1 MIQENMLPW
10 NIKRYRKTDMV
21 AFPQTMA
28 TILIKECT
36 QQGTRTVALL
46 QLIINIA
53 DENVNSLFNQTS
65 ITEMSSWIETNGF
78 PQNLLPNTL
87 SQIFSKKFVLQL

>member
-46 QLIINIA
+46 QLIINIS

>member
-36 QQGTRTVALL
+36 QQGTRTVS
-46 QLIINIA
+46 

>member
-1 MIQENMLPW
+1 
-10 NIKRYRKTDMV
+10 MV

-28 TILIKECT
+28 TIVIKECT

-78 PQNLLPNTL
+78 PPSLLTNAL
-87 SQIFSKKFVLQL
+87 SQIFSKKFVLQEQTKHRTV

>member
-46 QLIINIA
+46 QLLINIA
-53 DENVNSLFNQTS
+53 DENVTSLFNQTS

-78 PQNLLPNTL
+78 PPSLFPNAL

>member
-10 NIKRYRKTDMV
+10 NIKRYRNADMV

-78 PQNLLPNTL
+78 PPSLLPNAL

>member
-53 DENVNSLFNQTS
+53 DKNVNSLFNQTS

-78 PQNLLPNTL
+78 LPSLLPNAL

>member
-36 QQGTRTVALL
+36 QQGTRKVALL
-46 QLIINIA
+46 QLIINIS

>member
-36 QQGTRTVALL
+36 QQGTRTGALL

-78 PQNLLPNTL
+78 PPSLLPNAL

>member
-1 MIQENMLPW
+1 MIQENMLPS

-53 DENVNSLFNQTS
+53 DENVTSLFNQTS
-65 ITEMSSWIETNGF
+65 ITEMSSWIETNSF
-78 PQNLLPNTL
+78 PPSFLPNAL
-87 SQIFSKKFVLQL
+87 SKIFSKKFVLQL